1 MTNGDEEKP
10 IRRILIALDASL
22 HSLAALQAATELAS
36 HLDAEIVCI
45 FVEDINLLRIGE
57 LPFSRQISF
66 YSGTSR
72 QLGRQQIEEELRAQA
87 NRARQAL
94 SLQARQ
100 AGLRTTFRVIRG
112 IVPEEILQASEE
124 ADLIVMGK
132 AGWSHRRRVGSTTRF
147 IISQGSRQTLVL
159 QYGARL
165 GLTVGVIYD
174 GSEASQKALAAAR
187 SLLNQRNGY
196 LNVIVVADDNQS
208 ARRFQSEVT
217 HWLEQKMLTARYR
230 WLVGPHRQY
239 LASLVKSEQLGALI
253 LPADGERFSPEDIE
267 ALIEKLE
274 IPVLL
279 VR

>member
-45 FVEDINLLRIGE
+45 FVEDINLLRLGE

-72 QLGRQQIEEELRAQA
+72 QFGRRQIEEELRAQA

-94 SLQARQ
+94 SLLARQ
-100 AGLRTTFRVIRG
+100 AGLRTTFRVTRG
-112 IVPEEILQASEE
+112 IVPEEILHASDE
-124 ADLIVMGK
+124 ADLVVLGK
-132 AGWSHRRRVGSTTRF
+132 AGWSHHRGLGSTTRF
-147 IISQGSRQTLVL
+147 IISQGSCQTLVL

-165 GLTVGVIYD
+165 GLTVGVLYD
-174 GSEASQKALAAAR
+174 GSEASQIALATAQ

-196 LNVIVVADDNQS
+196 LNVIVAADDNQK
-208 ARRFQSEVT
+208 ARRFQSDVT
-217 HWLEQKMLTARYR
+217 HWLEQRMLTASYR

-239 LASLVKSEQLGALI
+239 LASLVMSDQLGALI
-253 LPADGERFSPEDIE
+253 LPADSERFPPEDIE
-267 ALIEKLE
+267 ALIEKID
-274 IPVLL
+274 IPILL